1 MDRGEGGDSA
11 RCWGS
16 GPVLQRATSPE
27 QQRSFMVPLVN
38 AVSAAYEAGIFI
50 PPLGPPAAGSGD
62 LLFLVLL

>member
-11 RCWGS
+11 RFWGS
-16 GPVLQRATSPE
+16 GPVLQRTTSPE
-27 QQRSFMVPLVN
+27 QRSFMVPLVN

-62 LLFLVLL
+62 LLF